1 MKILEFT
8 FQRLIKAAV
17 VIIGVVILNFLLIHM
32 APGDPASVLAGEAG
46 AGDEKFIAQLRAQF
60 GLDQP
65 LYWQLWTYLKGVL
78 AGDLGYS
85 YRNQVPVSTLI
96 LDRLPATLL
105 LTGCAFLFSL
115 ILGIALGVI
124 AAYRRGSLT
133 DSAVMTG
140 ALVFYAT
147 PLFWVALMSVLI
159 FSINLDWLPPFDME
173 TIGAGYTGWERFLD
187 IAHHLVLPTVTLGL
201 FFTAVYTRLTRASML
216 EVMGLDFV
224 KTARA
229 KGVPKARIIR
239 RHVLRNAILPIFT
252 FASMQAG
259 QLVGGAVLTE
269 TVFAW
274 PGIGRLMFD
283 ALMQRDYPVLLG
295 VFLVTAMVVVIVNL
309 VTDLL
314 YRVVDPRIETA
325 G

>member
-1 MKILEFT
+1 MKSLDFV
-8 FQRLIKAAV
+8 FQRLLKAAFV
-17 VIIGVVILNFLLIHM
+17 VLGVVILNFLLIHM

-46 AGDEKFIAQLRAQF
+46 AGDAKYIAQLRAQF

-65 LYWQLWTYLKGVL
+65 LYQQLWTYLRGAL
-78 AGDLGYS
+78 TGDLGFS
-85 YRNQVPVSTLI
+85 YRNQLPVMTLI

-105 LTGCAFLFSL
+105 LTGCAFVFSL
-115 ILGIALGVI
+115 ALGILLGVI
-124 AAYRRGSLT
+124 AAYRRGSIT

-147 PLFWVALMSVLI
+147 PLFWVALMAVLV
-159 FSINLDWLPPFDME
+159 FSLHLDWLPPFDME
-173 TIGAGYTGWERFLD
+173 TIGGGYTGWARALD
-187 IAHHLVLPTVTLGL
+187 IGHHLILPTVTLGL
-201 FFTAVYTRLTRASML
+201 FFTAIYTRLTRASML
-216 EVMGLDFV
+216 EVMSLDFV

-229 KGVPKARIIR
+229 KGVPQARIIR
-239 RHVLRNAILPIFT
+239 RHVLRNAILPVFT

-283 ALMQRDYPVLLG
+283 ALLQRDYPVLLG
-295 VFLVTAMVVVIVNL
+295 VFLVTAAVVVFVNL
-309 VTDLL
+309 ISDLL
-314 YRVVDPRIETA
+314 YRFVDPRIEA
-325 G
+325 AS

>member
-1 MKILEFT
+1 MKTLDFL
-8 FQRLIKAAV
+8 FQRLVKAVLV
-17 VIIGVVILNFLLIHM
+17 VIGVVVLNFVLIHL
-32 APGDPASVLAGEAG
+32 APGDPATVLAGEAG

-65 LYWQLWTYLKGVL
+65 FYWQLWTYLKGVL
-78 AGDLGYS
+78 TGDLGYS
-85 YRNQVPVSTLI
+85 YRNQVPVAELI
-96 LDRLPATLL
+96 MERLPATLL
-105 LTGCAFLFSL
+105 LTASAFIFSL
-115 ILGIALGVI
+115 VLGVVLGVV
-124 AAYRRGSLT
+124 AAYRRGSVT
-133 DSAVMTG
+133 DSVVMTG

-147 PLFWVALMSVLI
+147 PLFWVALMAVLV
-159 FSINLDWLPPFDME
+159 FSIHLDWLPPFDME
-173 TIGAGYTGWERFLD
+173 SIGAGYTGWARVVD

-201 FFTAVYTRLTRASML
+201 FFTAIYTRLTRASML
-216 EVMGLDFV
+216 EVMSLDFV

-229 KGVPKARIIR
+229 KGVPKGQIIR
-239 RHVLRNAILPIFT
+239 RHVLRNAILPVFT
-252 FASMQAG
+252 FASVQAG

-295 VFLVTAMVVVIVNL
+295 VFLVTATMVVIVNL

-314 YRVVDPRIETA
+314 YRVVDPRIEAA

>member
-1 MKILEFT
+1 MKTLDFL
-8 FQRLIKAAV
+8 FQRLVKAVLV
-17 VIIGVVILNFLLIHM
+17 VIGVVILNFLLIHL
-32 APGDPASVLAGEAG
+32 APGDPAAVLAGEAG

-65 LYWQLWTYLKGVL
+65 LHWQLWTYLKGVL
-78 AGDLGYS
+78 SGDLGFS
-85 YRNQVPVSTLI
+85 YRNQVPVSRLI

-105 LTGCAFLFSL
+105 LTASAFVFSL
-115 ILGIALGVI
+115 ALGIVLGVA
-124 AAYRRGSLT
+124 AAYRRGSVA
-133 DSAVMTG
+133 DSVVMTG

-147 PLFWVALMSVLI
+147 PLFWVALMAVLV
-159 FSINLDWLPPFDME
+159 FSIHLDWLPPFDME
-173 TIGAGYTGWERFLD
+173 TIGAGYTGWARAAD
-187 IAHHLVLPTVTLGL
+187 IAEHLVLPTVTLGM
-201 FFTAVYTRLTRASML
+201 FFTAIYTRLTRASML

-229 KGVPKARIIR
+229 KGVPKGRIVR
-239 RHVLRNAILPIFT
+239 RHVLRNAILPVFT
-252 FASMQAG
+252 FASVQAG

-295 VFLVTAMVVVIVNL
+295 VFLVTATVVVIVNL

-314 YRVVDPRIETA
+314 YRIVDPRIEAA